1 VGNGGIGRTE
11 EALMVELPWRGDSS
25 ARAPAG
31 HADAVVA
38 CSLQDG
44 TLAVY
49 EDRVVIER
57 VPRSKFP
64 DKTIPLDAI
73 SGVEYER
80 GVTVGYIQVRQ
91 PGVEADTSGLLSDP
105 VDENTLHFARSGRA
119 CALDAR
125 DALRERMEE

>member
-1 VGNGGIGRTE
+1 
-11 EALMVELPWRGDSS
+11 MVELPWRGDSS
-25 ARAPAG
+25 ASAPEG

-57 VPRSKFP
+57 VPRSKFA
-64 DKTIPLDAI
+64 DKTISIAAV

-91 PGVEADTSGLLSDP
+91 SGVEADTGGLLSDP
-105 VDENTLHFARSGRA
+105 VDENTLHFARAGRE
-119 CALDAR
+119 CAADAR
-125 DALRERMEE
+125 DALRGQLGE

>member
-1 VGNGGIGRTE
+1 
-11 EALMVELPWRGDSS
+11 MVELPWQGDSS
-25 ARAPAG
+25 ASAPEG

-57 VPRSKFP
+57 VPRSKFS
-64 DKTIPLDAI
+64 DKTIPLDDV

-91 PGVEADTSGLLSDP
+91 SGVEADTGGLLSDP
-105 VDENTLHFARSGRA
+105 VDENTLHFARAGRE
-119 CALDAR
+119 CAADAR
-125 DALRERMEE
+125 DALRERIGE